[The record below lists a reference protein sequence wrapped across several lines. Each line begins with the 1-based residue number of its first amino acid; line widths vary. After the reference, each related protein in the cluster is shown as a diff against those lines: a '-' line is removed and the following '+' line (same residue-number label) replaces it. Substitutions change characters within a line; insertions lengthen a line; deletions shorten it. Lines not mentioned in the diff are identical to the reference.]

1 MHMKFIKA
9 LTYLLFFILPLS
21 VSAQDFPSEY
31 WHQGEVDLTNG
42 NSMRGR
48 IKYSLEEG
56 VESIQVIVNGVIKS
70 YGAQNVQSFEIMDAM
85 TKRQRVFFSLP
96 FKKSKGYV
104 KNHFFELI
112 EEGEPYILFAR
123 ERIAEVSETSY
134 DPYWGSNF
142 NTRRRVLVHD
152 FYLMDMFAD
161 IRQVDMRKEE
171 TMLAYFGKYK
181 DKVKAFININKLDYK
196 DREDFLQIVRY
207 YDSLVEEKEISN

>member
-1 MHMKFIKA
+1 MKLRQT
-9 LTYLLFFILPLS
+9 LTFLSLLLLMPIS
-21 VSAQDFPSEY
+21 IYSQDFPSEF
-31 WHQGEVDLTNG
+31 WHQGEVDLKDGT
-42 NSMRGR
+42 SIRGKV
-48 IKYSLEEG
+48 KYSLQEE

-70 YGAQNVQSFEIMDAM
+70 YGAQNVSSFEIMDAM
-85 TKRQRVFFSLP
+85 TRRQRAFFSLP

-112 EEGEPYILFAR
+112 EEGEPYVLFAR
-123 ERIAEVSETSY
+123 ERIAEISETSY

-152 FYLMDMFAD
+152 FYLMDMYAD
-161 IRQVDMRKEE
+161 IRQVDMRKLD

-181 DKVKAFININKLDYK
+181 DKVRAFITINKLDYK

-207 YDSLVEEKEISN
+207 YDSLVEVKEVSN